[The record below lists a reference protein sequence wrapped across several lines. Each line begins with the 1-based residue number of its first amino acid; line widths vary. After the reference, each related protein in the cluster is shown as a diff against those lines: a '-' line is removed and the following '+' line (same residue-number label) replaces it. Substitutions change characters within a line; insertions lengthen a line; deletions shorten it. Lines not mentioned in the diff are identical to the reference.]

1 MTDTRNLDLVR
12 SMYAAWQRGDYSS
25 ADWAH
30 PEIEFVLADG
40 PDPGVWTGVAAM
52 AAAWR
57 KRLSGVEEHR
67 NEAQEYREVDPE
79 RILVIHHRNARGK
92 TSRLEL
98 ARLGSP
104 GAAVIHVRNGKV
116 TRLVSYM
123 NCEHALADVCLK
135 D

>member
-1 MTDTRNLDLVR
+1 MSENLDLVR
-12 SMYAAWQRGDYSS
+12 SIYADWELGDYSS

-40 PDPGVWTGVAAM
+40 PDPGTWRGVTAM

-57 KRLSGVEEHR
+57 KRVRGVEEHR
-67 NEAQEYREVDPE
+67 NEAQEYRQLDPE
-79 RILVIHHRNARGK
+79 RVLVIHHRSARGK
-92 TSRLEL
+92 TSGLEL
-98 ARLGSP
+98 GRLGSP

-123 NCEHALADVCLK
+123 NCEHAVADLGLEE
-135 D
+135 

>member
-1 MTDTRNLDLVR
+1 MTDSCNLDLVR
-12 SMYAAWQRGDYSS
+12 SIYAASERGNHFPTG
-25 ADWAH
+25 WAH

-79 RILVIHHRNARGK
+79 RILVIHHRSARGK
-92 TSRLEL
+92 TSRMEL

-123 NCEHALADVCLK
+123 NCEHALADVGLK